1 MPRYF
6 FDIFDAQGLTRDEE
20 GIEFASMDDA
30 VAEARRT
37 LGGMVKDAL
46 LDGHE
51 NEIEIRIRDGQGP
64 VVLSVTMRSV
74 WPGERA

>member
-20 GIEFASMDDA
+20 GMEFANMDEA

-46 LDGHE
+46 LNG
-51 NEIEIRIRDGQGP
+51 
-64 VVLSVTMRSV
+64 
-74 WPGERA
+74 GESPI

>member
-6 FDIFDAQGLTRDEE
+6 FDTFDAQGLARDEE
-20 GIEFASMDDA
+20 GMEFANMDEA

-37 LGGMVKDAL
+37 LGSMVKDAL
-46 LDGHE
+46 SAGSE
-51 NEIEIRIRDGQGP
+51 SPIEIRIRDGEGP
-64 VVLSVTMRSV
+64 VILSVTMRSA

>member
-20 GIEFASMDDA
+20 GIEFANMDEA

-37 LGGMVKDAL
+37 LGGMVKDAML
-46 LDGHE
+46 ESGE
-51 NEIEIRIRDGQGP
+51 NQIEIRIRDGEGP
-64 VVLSVTMRSV
+64 VILSVTMRAV